1 MPQTEADE
9 KQVVYQFRAP
19 FSAWQ
24 DWKSTIPRQKSLE
37 TRLNELVRADTDG
50 RVASHESPDA
60 VKSLRAALRALE
72 NGDPDVATARDE
84 LEAALETIGDE

>member
-50 RVASHESPDA
+50 RVTDADLDA
-60 VKSLRAALRALE
+60 VRRDLARARENQEWSAVDDALVRLE
-72 NGDPDVATARDE
+72 DTDDA
-84 LEAALETIGDE
+84 

>member
-50 RVASHESPDA
+50 RVTDADLDA
-60 VKSLRAALRALE
+60 VRRDLARARENQEWSAVDDALVRLE
-72 NGDPDVATARDE
+72 DADDV
-84 LEAALETIGDE
+84 